1 MQVRA
6 FLIGFSRNC
15 TEIWLPDLFAIRL
28 SQHFILAFTRPM
40 AVDFGSPLRVALFTG
55 AYTHIAD
62 GVSLTLNRAVRYLLT
77 QGLDVRVFA
86 PEGPTRAFEPAGTV
100 VPVPSISAP
109 GRPEYRVSIGFS
121 ARVRETL
128 DTFAPHL
135 IHIAT
140 PDVLGLVA
148 LRYARRLAIPVVAT
162 YHTHFASYL
171 DYYGLGKGEAWL
183 WRYLRW
189 FYGHCDATLVPS
201 STMQD
206 VLASQGITRGVT
218 IWARGVE
225 ADRFS
230 PSNRDLAWR
239 ASLGIAPDVPA
250 VLFAGRLVWEKGLTV
265 YADVIEKLQDAS
277 IPHASVVVGDG
288 PARADLQRRLT
299 QTHFVG
305 HQDKEGLARAYAS
318 SEVFLF
324 PSETETFGNVTLE
337 AMASGLPCVCAQATG
352 SGSLVVHGE
361 TGFLVPARNSTAFF
375 DAVSSLVRDADLRA
389 QMGNASRARALSFD
403 WQVILPQLVSAY
415 QAVLRTPSRA

>member
-1 MQVRA
+1 MA
-6 FLIGFSRNC
+6 
-15 TEIWLPDLFAIRL
+15 PDHA
-28 SQHFILAFTRPM
+28 P
-40 AVDFGSPLRVALFTG
+40 PLRVALFTG

-62 GVSLTLNRAVRYLLT
+62 GVSLTLNRAVRYLT
-77 QGLDVRVFA
+77 ENGVDVRVFA
-86 PEGPTRAFEPAGTV
+86 PEGPVRALHPAGTV

-121 ARVRETL
+121 ARVRESL
-128 DTFAPHL
+128 DAFAPH
-135 IHIAT
+135 IVHIAT

-148 LRYARRLAIPVVAT
+148 LRYALRLSIPVVAT

-171 DYYGLGKGEAWL
+171 DYYGLGIGEPWL

-206 VLASQGITRGVT
+206 VLSAQGITRGVS

-230 PSNRDLAWR
+230 PSKRDEAWR
-239 ASLGIAPDVPA
+239 SSLGLPPNVPV

-265 YADVIEKLQDAS
+265 YGDVIEKLQDAH
-277 IPHASVVVGDG
+277 IPHASLVVGDG
-288 PARADLQRRLT
+288 PARAELQRRLP
-299 QTHFVG
+299 QTVFAG

-352 SGSLVVHGE
+352 SGSLVVPGE
-361 TGFLVPARNSTAFF
+361 TGFLVPARISDAFF
-375 DAVSSLVRDADLRA
+375 EAVSTLVRDADLRA
-389 QMGNASRARALSFD
+389 RMGQASRQRALDFD
-403 WQVILPQLVSAY
+403 WQVILPQLPAAY
-415 QAVLRTPSRA
+415 HEVLASRRTPSRL